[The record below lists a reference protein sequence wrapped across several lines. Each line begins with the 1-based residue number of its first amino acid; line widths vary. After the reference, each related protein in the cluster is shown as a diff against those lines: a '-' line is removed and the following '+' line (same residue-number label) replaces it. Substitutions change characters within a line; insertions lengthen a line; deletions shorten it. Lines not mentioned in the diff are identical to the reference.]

1 MRRRRR
7 RLPRRRCHGAHG
19 RCRAEG
25 PHQEDE
31 PEAVQHLEGR
41 LGIRDV
47 ETVRQGARARA
58 VAVLHGRAL
67 QPRSHFA
74 EAARALRGRR
84 AHGAAPPE
92 RGARAHP
99 RGPQRRGHAA
109 GGGRGYRPGWQLRR
123 HGGRRRRSRD
133 LRPGDRRAR
142 RALSGGRAQAVNEGA
157 LAAAVDA
164 ARAAG
169 RVAMKYYNAGFE
181 ITLKP
186 DATPVTQADRE
197 AERTIV
203 ASLGRAFPDYGVLGE
218 EFGASGNVSTRW
230 IIDPIDGTKNFVRR
244 IPIWATLIA
253 LEERG
258 EITLGVI
265 HNPVT
270 GELYTARRGGGAFLN
285 GERILILDRG
295 ELGPGYSLPPRVR
308 RARGSTA

>member
-7 RLPRRRCHGAHG
+7 RVPRRRRPGARD

-47 ETVRQGARARA
+47 EAVRQGARARA
-58 VAVLHGRAL
+58 VPVLHGGAL
-67 QPRSHFA
+67 QPRGHPA

-99 RGPQRRGHAA
+99 RGPQRRRHAA
-109 GGGRGYRPGWQLRR
+109 GGGRGHLPDGHLRR
-123 HGGRRRRSRD
+123 HAGRRRRARD
-133 LRPGDRRAR
+133 LRTGARRAR
-142 RALSGGRAQAVNEGA
+142 RALSRGRAHAVSEAA

-169 RVAMKYYNAGFE
+169 RVAMKYYSAGFE

-197 AERTIV
+197 AERTTV
-203 ASLGRAFPDYGVLGE
+203 ADLGRAFPDYGVLGE
-218 EFGASGNVSTRW
+218 EFGGSGNVSTRW
-230 IIDPIDGTKNFVRR
+230 IIDPIDGTKDFVRR

-270 GELYTARRGGGAFLN
+270 GELYTARRGGGAFLH
-285 GERILILDRG
+285 GERISVSGGSD
-295 ELGPGYSLPPRVR
+295 LGPGHPLPPRVR